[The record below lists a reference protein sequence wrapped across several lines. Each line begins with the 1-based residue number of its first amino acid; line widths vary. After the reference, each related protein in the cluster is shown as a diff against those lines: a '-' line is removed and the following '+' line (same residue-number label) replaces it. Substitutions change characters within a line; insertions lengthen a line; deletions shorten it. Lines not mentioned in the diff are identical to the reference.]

1 MIFTCP
7 LVDSTY
13 TFHRLQAI
21 ECIALVCV
29 LDSNTISFP
38 CTLPVCLHPEE
49 HVVWWYHKHCI
60 PFVTTFPIIATLYSQ
75 IVHHNIW
82 NLSFQQCFFNCIRD
96 KWSIIIGIRS
106 NNRWCF
112 WCIAFPFPFSF
123 LCCWCLRCCQSL
135 WSSTHSC
142 CCRPN
147 IIPLLFLWFLN
158 CFLIYFSFS
167 I

>member
-1 MIFTCP
+1 M
-7 LVDSTY
+7 
-13 TFHRLQAI
+13 
-21 ECIALVCV
+21 
-29 LDSNTISFP
+29 
-38 CTLPVCLHPEE
+38 
-49 HVVWWYHKHCI
+49 
-60 PFVTTFPIIATLYSQ
+60 TFPIIATLYSQ
-75 IVHHNIW
+75 IVHHNIR

-135 WSSTHSC
+135 WSSTCSCCCQSLWSSTRSCCCQSLQSSTCSCCCQSLWSSTHSC
-142 CCRPN
+142 CCQSH

-158 CFLIYFSFS
+158 RFLIYFSFL